1 MVNTL
6 TDESLPVW
14 LIKPRRT
21 KVHKERYENYKSCCR
36 VVKLVGFLDHYDI
49 YEHALLIPVTQLPK
63 HMMRA
68 WTMAQKRAIRRSIM
82 IAAKALREG
91 TSLVDTR
98 YLGARLSI
106 LKTTMLFLNLLPFQ
120 MISLNA
126 H

>member
-1 MVNTL
+1 
-6 TDESLPVW
+6 
-14 LIKPRRT
+14 
-21 KVHKERYENYKSCCR
+21 
-36 VVKLVGFLDHYDI
+36 
-49 YEHALLIPVTQLPK
+49 
-63 HMMRA
+63 
-68 WTMAQKRAIRRSIM
+68 M